1 MSKILSLE
9 TENNSNNLKNQWY
22 YQFFFFSVQVPE
34 DGMKSLVRLAS
45 GDMRKALN
53 ILQVSNLQWLKQNN
67 IFPSMQGFQ

>member
-67 IFPSMQGFQ
+67 VFPSMQGFQ